1 MVLAIVLANRG
12 WMAKRSAG
20 ILIYRRNAERL
31 EVLLV
36 HPGGPF
42 WRKKDQGAWSIPKGE
57 PAEGEDL
64 LVAARRELRE
74 ETGLEPAADLIDL
87 GTAKQKSGKTVCAWA
102 VEADANVTVSQPS
115 NVFELEWPP
124 HSGKRQTF
132 PEIDRAEFFSAAEAE
147 IKINPAQRVFLE
159 RLRAHLT

>member
-1 MVLAIVLANRG
+1 
-12 WMAKRSAG
+12 MATRSAG

-36 HPGGPF
+36 HPGGPI

-74 ETGLEPAADLIDL
+74 ETGLEPSGDFIDL
-87 GTAKQKSGKTVCAWA
+87 GTAKQKSGKTVYAWA

-132 PEIDRAEFFSAAEAE
+132 PEIDRAEFFSSAEAE
-147 IKINPAQRVFLE
+147 IKINPSQRAFLE
-159 RLRAHLT
+159 RLRAHLA

>member
-1 MVLAIVLANRG
+1 
-12 WMAKRSAG
+12 
-20 ILIYRRNAERL
+20 ILIYRRKAERL

-42 WRKKDQGAWSIPKGE
+42 WSKKDQGAWSIPKGE

-74 ETGLEPAADLIDL
+74 ETGIEPAADFIDL
-87 GTAKQKSGKTVCAWA
+87 GTAKQKSGKTVWAWA

-132 PEIDRAEFFSAAEAE
+132 PEIDRAEFFSAGEAE